1 MINKRLLGL
10 LKDSKKYIYEIVLW
24 NWLSLLCNV
33 VYVFTIANLLNKA
46 IETRN
51 ISNTQLLEAAGIVIV
66 CILFRLFCIQKSS
79 KASYQSSVEVKEIL
93 RQKIY
98 EKLLRLGSSYHQ
110 KVSTS
115 EVVQVAAEGIE
126 QLEIYF
132 GRYVPQF
139 FYCLLAPF
147 TLFVIFAPIS
157 WKTALVLFLCVP
169 LIPVS
174 IIAVQK
180 FAKKLLNKYW
190 GAYTGLGDNFL
201 DNLQGLTTLKIYQ
214 ADEEREKIMDIEAE
228 NFRKITMRVLIM
240 QLNSISVM
248 DLVAFGGSAIGI
260 IMGIY
265 EYAHGAITF
274 ASMFAIIVLSAEF
287 FIPMRLFGS
296 YFHIAMNGSAAA
308 DKIFRIL
315 ESEEGKK
322 GELTIDP
329 ANVEIYGS
337 HVDYSYEKDRQ
348 VLTDVQFSI
357 KKGSFTALAG
367 ESGCG
372 KSTLS
377 AILMG
382 INKDYTGS
390 ITIGGKELNKI
401 DEKSLMET
409 VTMVNH
415 NSYLFKGTVRDNLL
429 MGNKNATEE
438 QLTDVLKKVNLYD
451 FLMEQEGLD
460 TPLVEMGSNFSGG
473 QRQRLAMARA
483 LLHDTP
489 IYIFDEATSNIDV
502 ESENQIM
509 EVVKELAKTKTII
522 LISHRL
528 ANVVTADK
536 IYVLEKGRIVEE
548 GNHSQLL
555 QKKHVYARLYESQ
568 AALENIAKEETAHA

>member
-1 MINKRLLGL
+1 MIHKRLLGL
-10 LKDSKKYIYEIVLW
+10 LKDSKKYIFEIVLW

-33 VYVFTIANLLNKA
+33 VYVFTIANLLNQA
-46 IETRN
+46 METRN
-51 ISNTQLLEAAGIVIV
+51 ISNAQLLKTAGIVIV
-66 CILFRLFCIQKSS
+66 CMLLRMFFIKKAS
-79 KASYQSSVEVKEIL
+79 KASYKSSIEVKETL

-98 EKLLRLGSSYHQ
+98 EKLLRLGVSYHQ

-132 GRYVPQF
+132 GRYLPQF
-139 FYCLLAPF
+139 FYCLLAPV
-147 TLFVIFAPIS
+147 TLFLIFAPIS

-169 LIPVS
+169 LIPAS

-190 GAYTGLGDNFL
+190 GAYTGLGDSFL

-214 ADEEREKIMDIEAE
+214 ADEEREKIMDVEAE
-228 NFRKITMRVLIM
+228 NFRKVTMRVLIM
-240 QLNSISVM
+240 QLNSISIM
-248 DLVAFGGSAIGI
+248 DLVAFGGSALGI

-265 EYAHGAITF
+265 EYAQGNITF

-315 ESEEGKK
+315 ESEEGNK
-322 GELTIDP
+322 GELTIYP
-329 ANVEIYGS
+329 ADVEIHGS

-348 VLTDVQFSI
+348 VLTDVNFSI
-357 KKGSFTALAG
+357 KKGSFIALAG

-382 INKDYTGS
+382 INKGYTGS
-390 ITIGGKELNKI
+390 ITIGGKELSKI
-401 DEKSLMET
+401 EEKNLMET
-409 VTMVNH
+409 ITMVSH

-438 QLTDVLKKVNLYD
+438 QLMDVLKKVNLYD
-451 FLMEQEGLD
+451 FLIEQEGLD
-460 TPLVEMGSNFSGG
+460 TPLAERGSNFSGG

-489 IYIFDEATSNIDV
+489 IYILDEATSNIDV
-502 ESENQIM
+502 ESENQMI
-509 EVVKELAKTKTII
+509 EVVKELAKTKTMI

-536 IYVLEKGRIVEE
+536 IYVLEKGKIAEE
-548 GNHSQLL
+548 GTHLELL
-555 QKKHVYARLYESQ
+555 EKKKVYARLYESQ
-568 AALENIAKEETAHA
+568 AALENFAKGETAHA

>member
-1 MINKRLLGL
+1 M
-10 LKDSKKYIYEIVLW
+10 
-24 NWLSLLCNV
+24 
-33 VYVFTIANLLNKA
+33 FTIANLLNKA

-51 ISNTQLLEAAGIVIV
+51 ISNTQLLETAGIVVV
-66 CILFRLFCIQKSS
+66 CILFRMFFIQKSS
-79 KASYQSSVEVKEIL
+79 KASYQSSVEVKETL

-98 EKLLRLGSSYHQ
+98 EKLLRLGVSYHQ

-214 ADEEREKIMDIEAE
+214 ADEEREKIMDVEAE

-240 QLNSISVM
+240 QLNSISIM
-248 DLVAFGGSAIGI
+248 DLVAFGGSAIGM

-265 EYAHGAITF
+265 EYVHGAITF

-315 ESEEGKK
+315 ESEEGNK

-329 ANVEIYGS
+329 VNVEIHGS

-382 INKDYTGS
+382 INKGYTGS
-390 ITIGGKELNKI
+390 ITIGGKELSKI
-401 DEKSLMET
+401 DEKSLMEN
-409 VTMVNH
+409 VTMVSH

-429 MGNKNATEE
+429 MGNKNATER
-438 QLTDVLKKVNLYD
+438 QLMDVLKKVNLYD

-460 TPLVEMGSNFSGG
+460 TSLVEMGSNFSGG

-568 AALENIAKEETAHA
+568 AALENIAKGETAHA